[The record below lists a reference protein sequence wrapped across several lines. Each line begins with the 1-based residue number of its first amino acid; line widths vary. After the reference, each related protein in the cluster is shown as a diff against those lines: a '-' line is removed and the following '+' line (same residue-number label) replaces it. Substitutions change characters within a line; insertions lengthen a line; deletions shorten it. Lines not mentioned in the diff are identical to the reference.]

1 MPVEFTSVLSAD
13 GAPAKKKGA
22 QTSFD
27 AMAEAEQAL
36 KEWQIAQEKK
46 KNPSGNITLPTW
58 STLKEARQQAA
69 EKKKVT
75 YQKLNSAKKLADVR
89 EQQWEKLN
97 AIYERDKK
105 SLEEMEP
112 VRKELEKFKYLANDY
127 QEKISRMEAFRTQ
140 HQLNPTY
147 ENSEN
152 FYAAME
158 EVTRWEND
166 HKRDLE
172 KYNRLYQEYDTVVK
186 EYNRAAESLNRYG
199 PAAQDAVKTYANL
212 FDSYDW
218 ANQDG
223 LSDAV
228 KQDYAKLEKSRE
240 EAEKQALAEYK
251 DQLLA
256 QKNDLENQLRG
267 SARNLLQGGD
277 LFQNLKTQRDVQG
290 EIDTV
295 RRELQILEERE
306 SAEKAEQEAR
316 SDPQFKNNAK
326 KGARIVDKYLKII
339 MNSGNLDSYEE
350 YNAMTD
356 EQKEIYSYYMYSDP
370 EKANAYKQGI
380 SKEINQ
386 TLAAKR
392 QNLMEQSIEENPT
405 LAGLSTL
412 ITRPFTT
419 GRITAEALASLG
431 QDGSRIA
438 DPNTRGQ
445 AQLRAEESARQASL
459 KQTDNPV
466 LQTLGQAG
474 YAIADMAPALVANAY
489 LPGAGTAY
497 MGLMGGSGGY
507 ADAAS
512 RGLTNRQA
520 LTFGATSAVVSTAL
534 EKIGLDKIG
543 AAFAGGKKPATQ
555 LLRQIAGSFLAE
567 GSEEAAENVA
577 QTIYDEVIS
586 GTKSARNQAIQ
597 QYMSQGMNRE
607 EAEKRAWMDMGKDTL
622 NAFIV
627 GGLAGGAMSGAG
639 GVANN
644 LLPSTSQQLQD
655 MGLTR
660 AEAENLVN
668 SQRPE
673 REYSI
678 KLGGYNP
685 EVSVSTEG
693 IQEQY
698 GISNLN
704 NKGEVINKI
713 SAALENSYLS
723 TDTQSKPI
731 TNIDTGMQIEIRKS
745 GINETFGNDKYYSS
759 RSGEYKKAKIA
770 IMPELAK
777 LIKYGEVRAPEA
789 GNYHNPNSKVRYA
802 YLTAPATVDGVD
814 YQVTMDIRRSPNGEN
829 RFYIH
834 DLQIEEADGGSRA
847 PITNGKGQ
855 LKGSTPSAVGTNITS
870 GSENVNTEIKQVP
883 NSMTEDGARVAPST
897 PASVG
902 DFYTPSVASDPQN
915 VNAES
920 RAAIE
925 KLSSDMG
932 ITTVF
937 DDTLPQSV
945 NGYYD
950 TQTGEIHINPKADV
964 NTVFSHEL
972 AHSLENT
979 SAYQKLKSLVLNELG
994 DEAETLRQ
1002 QKTELYNRLG
1012 KELDVDSELV
1022 ADYISQNLFTDAD
1035 SIRRVAEADRGLAT
1049 RIKNW
1054 ITRMIAKVTG
1064 KSEKAFLTRAEELY
1078 SQALRE
1084 SARVPDISQNTDM
1097 PDAQKLM
1104 VNASPSENMK
1114 EAGFYYIDENGNAT
1128 RATNEQIANSNLSV
1142 PVSDSTQ
1149 VNPDFPQN
1157 AESRA
1162 KTEKAENL
1170 SENAPRYATEKPD
1183 YNAAV
1188 DQYGRIPQGEKPRG
1202 REINVPQSTNG
1213 KDRVSRFTR
1222 TEMEAKATPD
1232 ELIKDFEE
1240 GVMSGTFSYN
1250 PSKQRDKLE
1259 KQIKYIQ
1266 DYGYQDA
1273 LKQWEGAVKR
1283 GSVSEDDMILGQILY
1298 AEAAKA
1304 GDSSTA
1310 LKLAAELAAEG
1321 TRLGQAVSSMRML
1334 KKLTPEGK
1342 LYYARQSVE
1351 NLKRDLKKTL
1361 GEKAPDI
1368 KINDGLAQKLMD
1380 AKTQE
1385 EIDKAA
1391 TELYTDIANQMPNTW
1406 MDKWDAWRY
1415 LAMLG
1420 NPRTHIRNI
1429 VGNVLFGNKLISLRG
1444 LKNKTGALVE
1454 SGVDRLNRLMGGNG
1468 IERTKSLTTRKV
1480 DRIFARGDFKNMKAV
1495 VQGGGKY
1502 NSVSGIKALKTNPFS
1517 GGVIGKTKLDKPLN
1531 ALSKL
1536 NSAALEAED
1545 VFFLRD
1551 AYVDSMAQYMK
1562 ANNLEPENM
1571 TGPTLEKARTY
1582 AIREAQKATFRDA
1595 SALASQLN
1603 KFASGG
1609 GRARKVV
1616 VSGLVP
1622 FAKTPAN
1629 IVKRGIEYSP
1639 IGLLN
1644 GVKQAA
1650 FDVRKGNKTAAEAI
1664 DAIASG
1670 LTGTGVLALGAWL
1683 ASQGLVIGG
1692 DDDNT
1697 KKRNFDEMTGAQ
1709 SYALDLS
1716 PLGIPYT
1723 YTLDW
1728 AAPTALPLFVGV
1740 ELWNA
1745 VQEYGEG
1752 TLDFP
1757 TVIEA
1762 LTNITEPVF
1771 NLTMLDGIN
1780 SAIQTASYDQATAVT
1795 SILTSAATDYFTQG
1809 VPTLLGQINR
1819 SFFDNTRR
1827 TSYIENNSPLP
1838 DFLSRAIQSAQ
1849 MKIPGLSNQMNPYQ
1863 DAFGRVE
1870 ENGSWWENF
1879 FSPGYLE
1886 KKSTSPAES
1895 AIEALYNET
1904 GDASVLPSKPQK
1916 SITVNGET
1924 VYLTAQQY
1932 TQYVQ
1937 ERGQMSL
1944 DALNHLVESSLYKS
1958 MDDNTKVKAV
1968 QDVYKYAD
1976 ALAKANLSD
1985 YEPDNWVKDVEG
1997 LVDKGV
2003 SIADAISFRAK
2014 TSDASTAE
2022 KADVLLSMGLSPE
2035 DERAIYE
2042 TFASDS
2048 RKEDIDTLL
2057 NAGVSM
2063 DQILQAQSMYS
2074 TIYGKDEKA
2083 SLKASEFSRWLDEQN
2098 WDISQKKA
2106 LKDSF
2111 LYFTMSP
2118 VESTNYD
2125 KLTEAGLSENTAYA
2139 IGSLFA
2145 ELKPEDGKE
2154 SVTNAQK
2161 YMAIAQSGFS
2171 DEEKLKA
2178 FSAIMEEGPYNK
2190 LKSSLELGGTMQAYA
2205 QIMSDISHLKPEKG
2219 KDSISDYQKYMAA
2232 AGSGFSEKERMAV
2245 LGTLM
2250 SDSQYS
2256 GLQRAVLAGAD
2267 LETYTDLLHMT
2278 SNLEPAEG
2286 ESSVSNNEKYL
2297 AVVNSNYT
2305 DSEKLAA
2312 LYGMMDVNSYS
2323 ELEKSL
2329 DAGIGMGDHFQFKI
2343 AYSKIESDKDENGES
2358 VSRGMGTKQSKVN
2371 AYINS
2376 LPLTNEQKDALYLS
2390 EYTASKLDQTPWH
2403 GGELYQGDVFS
2414 TGASKR
2420 NEVVED
2426 FSKSRITQAY
2436 GNDGHSGTDISHTGP
2451 DPYPPIYNTE
2461 DGIVTWVQ
2469 TGRGNAQGSTGNE
2482 SYGNLVQVT
2491 FPDGRS
2497 AIYAHLSDV
2506 LVKEGDSVKAGQ
2518 QIGNMGN
2525 TGNSYGNHLHFELH
2539 DANGN
2544 TMDSTAYL
2552 LGEASSSSGGKSG
2565 SGGSS
2570 GSSGSSKKKSAYS
2583 TGSFGQIDLSAR
2595 RNVPRASSV
2604 SSSSR
2609 AKAISIP
2616 TVRNITKSALRGT
2629 SSKVSAPTVAGIES
2643 RVSREGGDVRFI
2655 KL

>member
-105 SLEEMEP
+105 SLEEIEP

-267 SARNLLQGGD
+267 SARSLLQGGD
-277 LFQNLKTQRDVQG
+277 FFQNLKTQRDVQG

-295 RRELQILEERE
+295 RGELQILEERE

-326 KGARIVDKYLKII
+326 KGARIVDEYLKII

-459 KQTDNPV
+459 KQMDNPV

-474 YAIADMAPALVANAY
+474 YAIADMAPSILANMY

-497 MGLMGGSGGY
+497 MGLMEGSGLY

-520 LTFGATSAVVSTAL
+520 LTFGATGAVVSTAL

-597 QYMSQGMNRE
+597 QYMSQGMSRE

-950 TQTGEIHINPKADV
+950 TQTGEIHINPNADV

-1064 KSEKAFLTRAEELY
+1064 KSEKAFLAWAEELY
-1078 SQALRE
+1078 SQALQEASQGRE
-1084 SARVPDISQNTDM
+1084 AVSLNSTQQAE
-1097 PDAQKLM
+1097 
-1104 VNASPSENMK
+1104 VNAQGEAA
-1114 EAGFYYIDENGNAT
+1114 EAG
-1128 RATNEQIANSNLSV
+1128 S
-1142 PVSDSTQ
+1142 
-1149 VNPDFPQN
+1149 
-1157 AESRA
+1157 
-1162 KTEKAENL
+1162 
-1170 SENAPRYATEKPD
+1170 
-1183 YNAAV
+1183 
-1188 DQYGRIPQGEKPRG
+1188 
-1202 REINVPQSTNG
+1202 
-1213 KDRVSRFTR
+1213 
-1222 TEMEAKATPD
+1222 EAKN
-1232 ELIKDFEE
+1232 
-1240 GVMSGTFSYN
+1240 Y
-1250 PSKQRDKLE
+1250 
-1259 KQIKYIQ
+1259 
-1266 DYGYQDA
+1266 
-1273 LKQWEGAVKR
+1273 
-1283 GSVSEDDMILGQILY
+1283 SVSADQ
-1298 AEAAKA
+1298 
-1304 GDSSTA
+1304 
-1310 LKLAAELAAEG
+1310 
-1321 TRLGQAVSSMRML
+1321 Q
-1334 KKLTPEGK
+1334 
-1342 LYYARQSVE
+1342 
-1351 NLKRDLKKTL
+1351 
-1361 GEKAPDI
+1361 
-1368 KINDGLAQKLMD
+1368 
-1380 AKTQE
+1380 
-1385 EIDKAA
+1385 
-1391 TELYTDIANQMPNTW
+1391 
-1406 MDKWDAWRY
+1406 
-1415 LAMLG
+1415 
-1420 NPRTHIRNI
+1420 
-1429 VGNVLFGNKLISLRG
+1429 
-1444 LKNKTGALVE
+1444 
-1454 SGVDRLNRLMGGNG
+1454 VDRLRRENQELRRQMTRTTENMVNPSRLKSTVRQLLRGYSSQYPSSSLESDLNDLYTLMGNEEVQRNGETVARSYEAVKSEAMDIAKKILDGSEVLNGSQEYQDIVGLLKSNSLYIPENIRRDIDGGYAGFQRAHRSEINFQQDGQPIEELWQTLESEYPGLFTEEYINPGDMVNRLG
-1468 IERTKSLTTRKV
+1468 EVLTRLKP
-1480 DRIFARGDFKNMKAV
+1480 
-1495 VQGGGKY
+1495 
-1502 NSVSGIKALKTNPFS
+1502 SKTNPFTAGQADFATEQEFLANDIMERFYSIPQRAPTFADKQAAKLVREKIRSRKQLDAEKNRGQARVQKVREENRAKRIELKKASSEKVKQARADERDKGQKRLKELKVRHKELDDAARDRRYRADTRQKIQRHVADLSHKLLHPSDKSHIPDELTQPVANLLDAVNLESTFSTMLGQDGKLHRAAPDEGAPTKRTQAFRELREAYVKIANNPRYKNEMVIDPDLQANIDAVIAMKDIRLQDMTQEQLNTVWATVAAVEHSISTANQLFAEGRYKTLEAQAKAVYDGLQMQKTKVERRGPVGAVDRLLNIENVTPFDYFHEWGEGGDALFAAARAAQDTQIRDYVDVQNFLADVVTGKEIKKWRETRSETFRVNGKSINLTIPQKMALYLLDQREQGREHIYGGGIEQGAVTVKGNKVEKSTEPVRVTPEDVKRITSTLTDRQKEVADSLGKYMSTYLAERGNLVSMQLYGYQKFTESNYFPINVDPNYTARQLGETQVQGRIEGKGFTKALEQNAGNPLVLYDIFSTFAKHAAEMTSYHAWLPFLKDAERVYNFRMGDGFSGSISEQISRVLGS
-1517 GGVIGKTKLDKPLN
+1517 GGAKYFENFIADLN
-1531 ALSKL
+1531 GQA
-1536 NSAALEAED
+1536 N
-1545 VFFLRD
+1545 LRND
-1551 AYVDSMAQYMK
+1551 
-1562 ANNLEPENM
+1562 
-1571 TGPTLEKARTY
+1571 
-1582 AIREAQKATFRDA
+1582 FDA
-1595 SALASQLN
+1595 SALLSNYKRAAVGANLRVIIQQPTAYFRALAVLDSQDL
-1603 KFASGG
+1603 
-1609 GRARKVV
+1609 
-1616 VSGLVP
+1616 
-1622 FAKTPAN
+1622 AKGVFTPKKWEL
-1629 IVKRGIEYSP
+1629 VKRWAP
-1639 IGLLN
+1639 IAQWKDWGYFEVNTGRQLE
-1644 GVKQAA
+1644 
-1650 FDVRKGNKTAAEAI
+1650 DVILDTDSRFEKFQ
-1664 DAIASG
+1664 
-1670 LTGTGVLALGAWL
+1670 
-1683 ASQGLVIGG
+1683 QGL
-1692 DDDNT
+1692 
-1697 KKRNFDEMTGAQ
+1697 
-1709 SYALDLS
+1709 
-1716 PLGIPYT
+1716 
-1723 YTLDW
+1723 
-1728 AAPTALPLFVGV
+1728 
-1740 ELWNA
+1740 
-1745 VQEYGEG
+1745 
-1752 TLDFP
+1752 
-1757 TVIEA
+1757 
-1762 LTNITEPVF
+1762 
-1771 NLTMLDGIN
+1771 
-1780 SAIQTASYDQATAVT
+1780 
-1795 SILTSAATDYFTQG
+1795 
-1809 VPTLLGQINR
+1809 
-1819 SFFDNTRR
+1819 
-1827 TSYIENNSPLP
+1827 
-1838 DFLSRAIQSAQ
+1838 
-1849 MKIPGLSNQMNPYQ
+1849 
-1863 DAFGRVE
+1863 
-1870 ENGSWWENF
+1870 
-1879 FSPGYLE
+1879 
-1886 KKSTSPAES
+1886 
-1895 AIEALYNET
+1895 
-1904 GDASVLPSKPQK
+1904 
-1916 SITVNGET
+1916 
-1924 VYLTAQQY
+1924 
-1932 TQYVQ
+1932 
-1937 ERGQMSL
+1937 
-1944 DALNHLVESSLYKS
+1944 
-1958 MDDNTKVKAV
+1958 
-1968 QDVYKYAD
+1968 
-1976 ALAKANLSD
+1976 
-1985 YEPDNWVKDVEG
+1985 
-1997 LVDKGV
+1997 
-2003 SIADAISFRAK
+2003 
-2014 TSDASTAE
+2014 
-2022 KADVLLSMGLSPE
+2022 
-2035 DERAIYE
+2035 
-2042 TFASDS
+2042 
-2048 RKEDIDTLL
+2048 
-2057 NAGVSM
+2057 
-2063 DQILQAQSMYS
+2063 
-2074 TIYGKDEKA
+2074 
-2083 SLKASEFSRWLDEQN
+2083 
-2098 WDISQKKA
+2098 
-2106 LKDSF
+2106 
-2111 LYFTMSP
+2111 
-2118 VESTNYD
+2118 
-2125 KLTEAGLSENTAYA
+2125 
-2139 IGSLFA
+2139 
-2145 ELKPEDGKE
+2145 
-2154 SVTNAQK
+2154 
-2161 YMAIAQSGFS
+2161 
-2171 DEEKLKA
+2171 
-2178 FSAIMEEGPYNK
+2178 
-2190 LKSSLELGGTMQAYA
+2190 
-2205 QIMSDISHLKPEKG
+2205 
-2219 KDSISDYQKYMAA
+2219 MAA
-2232 AGSGFSEKERMAV
+2232 AGKADEVTWTRLWGACESYVKRKFKEISVGSDQYYMKVAEKFNEVVDRTQVVDSVLHRTQIMRSPSTLNKMASAFMGEPSKTYNLLRTALRDVKAARPGAKGKAAKMFYHASLGFLISGTVNAAAASVIDALRDDDEDETYLEKWWQAF
-2245 LGTLM
+2245 
-2250 SDSQYS
+2250 S
-2256 GLQRAVLAGAD
+2256 GLQGDEEDWTEVLQNLLSGNVAD
-2267 LETYTDLLHMT
+2267 
-2278 SNLEPAEG
+2278 NL
-2286 ESSVSNNEKYL
+2286 NILN
-2297 AVVNSNYT
+2297 
-2305 DSEKLAA
+2305 
-2312 LYGMMDVNSYS
+2312 M
-2323 ELEKSL
+2323 
-2329 DAGIGMGDHFQFKI
+2329 I
-2343 AYSKIESDKDENGES
+2343 
-2358 VSRGMGTKQSKVN
+2358 
-2371 AYINS
+2371 
-2376 LPLTNEQKDALYLS
+2376 
-2390 EYTASKLDQTPWH
+2390 
-2403 GGELYQGDVFS
+2403 
-2414 TGASKR
+2414 
-2420 NEVVED
+2420 
-2426 FSKSRITQAY
+2426 
-2436 GNDGHSGTDISHTGP
+2436 
-2451 DPYPPIYNTE
+2451 PY
-2461 DGIVTWVQ
+2461 
-2469 TGRGNAQGSTGNE
+2469 
-2482 SYGNLVQVT
+2482 
-2491 FPDGRS
+2491 
-2497 AIYAHLSDV
+2497 
-2506 LVKEGDSVKAGQ
+2506 VKAV
-2518 QIGNMGN
+2518 
-2525 TGNSYGNHLHFELH
+2525 SYTHLTL
-2539 DANGN
+2539 
-2544 TMDSTAYL
+2544 
-2552 LGEASSSSGGKSG
+2552 
-2565 SGGSS
+2565 
-2570 GSSGSSKKKSAYS
+2570 
-2583 TGSFGQIDLSAR
+2583 
-2595 RNVPRASSV
+2595 
-2604 SSSSR
+2604 
-2609 AKAISIP
+2609 P
-2616 TVRNITKSALRGT
+2616 TN
-2629 SSKVSAPTVAGIES
+2629 
-2643 RVSREGGDVRFI
+2643 
-2655 KL
+2655 